1 MTEKRL
7 PAFATE
13 NDIGWRWISSRPAY
27 AFVGV
32 VTLVAAILRLLYLGK
47 ESLWGDEAFTV
58 ALASIPL
65 PTMLKLLATD
75 EPNIALYVLML
86 RGWLALGDSEST
98 IRLLSVVFAAATVPL
113 LYCVARRL
121 AGQPVALLTI
131 LLFAV
136 NAWAIRYA
144 QEARG
149 YTLWMMLILASW
161 LFFLRSLER
170 PTRWNLGGYIAAS
183 ALGLYA
189 HFFAVMSFAAQWIA
203 VLLCA
208 RRETPWR
215 PMVASAAAIAVLG
228 APIVLATRLGYAGQ
242 LDWIPPTSF
251 QTIQVTLYSFCGS
264 VAGGRFAT
272 MLPLLCVTFWAV
284 GFLALSRESRKSALA
299 ARNLALIVLGAALP
313 VAIVFGVSI
322 ARPSFI
328 PRYLFQCLPFFSILV
343 AAGLWR
349 MRPRWIGAAALLAIL
364 CLSLYQDYR
373 YYQFYL
379 RDDWR
384 GATEYI
390 LSNAK
395 TGDGIVTY
403 DSPARWPYDYYA
415 SNFGSPAVRP
425 DLIFPQWDNEFRV
438 GGLSYP
444 FAFRKSAGREA
455 VMMRALDGAASV
467 HPRIWLILYHNEI
480 PAIGTD
486 AGTERLL
493 AALNQHY
500 RMTAGRDFE
509 EIRVLLFER
518 AGNAPLPRA

>member
-1 MTEKRL
+1 M
-7 PAFATE
+7 
-13 NDIGWRWISSRPAY
+13 
-27 AFVGV
+27 
-32 VTLVAAILRLLYLGK
+32 
-47 ESLWGDEAFTV
+47 
-58 ALASIPL
+58 
-65 PTMLKLLATD
+65 
-75 EPNIALYVLML
+75 
-86 RGWLALGDSEST
+86 
-98 IRLLSVVFAAATVPL
+98 
-113 LYCVARRL
+113 
-121 AGQPVALLTI
+121 
-131 LLFAV
+131 
-136 NAWAIRYA
+136 
-144 QEARG
+144 
-149 YTLWMMLILASW
+149 
-161 LFFLRSLER
+161 
-170 PTRWNLGGYIAAS
+170 
-183 ALGLYA
+183 
-189 HFFAVMSFAAQWIA
+189 IA

-313 VAIVFGVSI
+313 VAIMFGVSI

-467 HPRIWLILYHNEI
+467 RPRIWLILYHNEI